1 MPQSPKFR
9 SKHYKEW
16 DVYFPQC
23 YPNTFLKLSEMAN
36 FFQIT
41 ASEHANLAGVGFTD
55 LQEFNQ
61 SWVLNRMRIEIDE
74 LPSWLDKIEVNTWV
88 EVLKG
93 TKSIR
98 DFTIERDG
106 KKLVGVSSLWAVF
119 NTERRRPDMLQI
131 PTDHFERFPDLH
143 ATEIPNRL
151 VDLNF
156 TPKEAYTYKVQF
168 SDIDIVKHV
177 NNTKY
182 LEWCLNYIDPSIV
195 LENKIKAID
204 LNFIRELSLGDEVL
218 IEKLEED
225 QTILY
230 RISKGETICF
240 AASFQLK

>member
-1 MPQSPKFR
+1 MPLSPRFR

-16 DVYFPQC
+16 EIYFPQC
-23 YPNTFLKLSEMAN
+23 YPNTYLKLSEMAN

-41 ASEHANLAGVGFTD
+41 ASEHATLAGVGFVD

-74 LPSWLDKIEVNTWV
+74 LPSWLNKIEVNTWV

-98 DFTIERDG
+98 DFTIEREG

-119 NTERRRPDMLQI
+119 NTEKRRPDMLQI
-131 PTDHFERFPDLH
+131 DTNHFERFPDLH

-151 VDLNF
+151 VSLDF
-156 TPKEAYTYKVQF
+156 VPEETYTYKVQF

-204 LNFIRELSLGDEVL
+204 LNFIRELSLGDHIL
-218 IEKLEED
+218 IEKLEKEE
-225 QTILY
+225 QILFK
-230 RISKGETICF
+230 ISKADTLCF
-240 AASFQLK
+240 AAAFELK